1 MEPINICRLNRNNFH
16 TNQKISSG
24 NRNDYKFNV
33 YGRIEEDAKCR
44 VTTFRNVHETA
55 WWLLEHKMI
64 HEMDV
69 CDEWRALLCV
79 CRNVIINYLV
89 HFPLLYNFVRALH
102 NCWKFAKTTHRY
114 QPFRWLLFWLFIGPK
129 CVTRPHH
136 DVWCAAHSVAYNRTG
151 YYCIFTEFES
161 VSKFT
166 SLIQLLSGAGH
177 VLHKM
182 CMDNLNFSP
191 LHD

>member
-69 CDEWRALLCV
+69 CDDESWLNDNTQVGCV
-79 CRNVIINYLV
+79 KLIFDIERVACLV
-89 HFPLLYNFVRALH
+89 VCLP
-102 NCWKFAKTTHRY
+102 
-114 QPFRWLLFWLFIGPK
+114 
-129 CVTRPHH
+129 
-136 DVWCAAHSVAYNRTG
+136 
-151 YYCIFTEFES
+151 
-161 VSKFT
+161 
-166 SLIQLLSGAGH
+166 
-177 VLHKM
+177 
-182 CMDNLNFSP
+182 
-191 LHD
+191 